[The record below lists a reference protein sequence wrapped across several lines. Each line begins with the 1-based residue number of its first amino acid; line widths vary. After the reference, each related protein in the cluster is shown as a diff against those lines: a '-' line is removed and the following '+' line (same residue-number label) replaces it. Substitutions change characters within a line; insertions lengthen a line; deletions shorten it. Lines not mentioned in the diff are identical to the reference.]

1 MSGRRSLVF
10 AISADYARA
19 TGGWIYNQRLLDGLA
34 SLGWLIERLTLPAG
48 FPEPDAAARAE
59 TAALVRALP
68 DGTLLLVDQLCI
80 SVLPDLAEE
89 QGRRLRLA
97 VIVHHPLALEGDLP
111 EAAARR
117 AAAERRTLAAAT
129 LVLATSQATAEALRW
144 DYAVDPA
151 RLVVGPPGI
160 DRHPAVALRD
170 EGGPLPMLNVGA
182 VVPRK
187 DQGLLIEALAGLQDR
202 AWELRIAGDLER
214 SPAHLAG
221 LREQVRKHGLDGRV
235 SFLGA
240 LGGAA
245 FEAEWRRARLFV
257 ASSRHEG
264 FGMAVAEA
272 VARGLP
278 VVTTTAGAV
287 EGWLDRRAAIM
298 VPVGDVAALR
308 EALRR
313 VLDEPGLRRA
323 LHDGAV
329 AAAANLPSWQATA
342 ATVDSALSATADAA
356 RRLAS

>member
-10 AISADYARA
+10 AISADYARH
-19 TGGWIYNQRLLDGLA
+19 TGGWIYNQRLLDALGR
-34 SLGWLIERLTLPAG
+34 LGWSIGRLTLPAG

-59 TAALVRALP
+59 TAAMVRGLP

-80 SVLPDLAEE
+80 SVMPELAEE
-89 QGRRLRLA
+89 QRDRLRLA

-117 AAAERRTLAAAT
+117 ADAERRTLAAAR
-129 LVLATSQATAEALRW
+129 LVLATSQATAQTLRQ
-144 DYAVDPA
+144 DYGVDPT

-160 DRHPAVALRD
+160 DRHPQVALRRD
-170 EGGPLPMLNVGA
+170 GGPLRLLNVGA

-187 DQGLLIEALAGLQDR
+187 DQRLLIEALAGLKDR

-214 SPAHLAG
+214 NGEHLAR
-221 LREQVRKHGLDGRV
+221 LRELVRHHGLEDRV
-235 SFLGA
+235 AFLGA
-240 LGGAA
+240 LDGEA
-245 FEAEWRRARLFV
+245 FEAEWRRADLFV

-278 VVTTTAGAV
+278 VITTTAGAV
-287 EGWLDRRAAIM
+287 EGWLDRRAALI
-298 VPVGDVAALR
+298 VPIGDIAALR

-313 VLDEPGLRRA
+313 ALDEPALRLA
-323 LHDGAV
+323 LHAGAV
-329 AAAANLPSWQATA
+329 AAADALPSWEATA
-342 ATVDSALSATADAA
+342 GTVGAALAA
-356 RRLAS
+356 ASGAAAGS